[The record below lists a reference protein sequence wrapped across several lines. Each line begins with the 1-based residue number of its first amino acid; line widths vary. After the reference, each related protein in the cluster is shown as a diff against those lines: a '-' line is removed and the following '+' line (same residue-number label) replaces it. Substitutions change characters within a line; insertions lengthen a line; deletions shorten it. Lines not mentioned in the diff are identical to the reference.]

1 MASDKLKSAGKV
13 FVVSVNDAFV
23 MKAWAKSLDSNKSS
37 GIRFLGDPAG
47 NFTRA
52 LDVEFDSAALL
63 GNNRSK
69 RYALLTEDGK
79 VTKVAIEPDNS
90 KFSHPW
96 TSFVHRNMLTCIF
109 SRYQHLQR
117 RRDLQVDQNRE
128 VNTVVPTSGAKHLS
142 TQEEENAYAMNRRN
156 RGSSRS

>member
-1 MASDKLKSAGKV
+1 
-13 FVVSVNDAFV
+13 
-23 MKAWAKSLDSNKSS
+23 MKAWAKSLDSDKSS

-90 KFSHPW
+90 KFLNYVLPCC
-96 TSFVHRNMLTCIF
+96 TGKMLTCVL

-117 RRDLQVDQNRE
+117 RRDLQVDQNGE
-128 VNTVVPTSGAKHLS
+128 VNIVVPTSGAKHLS
-142 TQEEENAYAMNRRN
+142 TQDIKNAYAMNRVN
-156 RGSSRS
+156 QGSPRS

>member
-1 MASDKLKSAGKV
+1 MLFRSIPGYLTSDKLKSAGKV

-23 MKAWAKSLDSNKSS
+23 MKAWAKSLDADKSS

-52 LDVEFDSAALL
+52 LDVEFEAAAIL

-69 RYALLTEDGK
+69 RYALLTDNGK

-90 KFSHPW
+90 KCP
-96 TSFVHRNMLTCIF
+96 C
-109 SRYQHLQR
+109 
-117 RRDLQVDQNRE
+117 
-128 VNTVVPTSGAKHLS
+128 
-142 TQEEENAYAMNRRN
+142 
-156 RGSSRS
+156 